1 MFPLCSDQEGH
12 LCQSPSK
19 PITDEKKGK
28 MLTGRTYDIGKKS
41 DMRRLARDLE
51 RSIKTEAKRS
61 IQRSGIEMSCPNCG
75 RKMTGRQGNSRC
87 PHCGNVTNVT
97 FDWSGF

>member
-1 MFPLCSDQEGH
+1 M
-12 LCQSPSK
+12 
-19 PITDEKKGK
+19 
-28 MLTGRTYDIGKKS
+28 GRTYDIGKKS

-75 RKMTGRQGNSRC
+75 LKMTGRQGSSRC
-87 PHCGNVTNVT
+87 PHCGNVTSVT